1 MVLRCYIPLPL
12 PSNDGRSDV
21 VVCPCLLVLARTVVF
36 GSMHPVS
43 MLRGE
48 DVHEVDESQRL

>member
-1 MVLRCYIPLPL
+1 MLYTFAL

-43 MLRGE
+43 MLPGE